1 MPVITVGASMA
12 EMEKRLGSALL
23 AGQQLI
29 TLDNIGS
36 VLESDMLCQIIDQPT
51 PQVRILGKSK
61 MPIVNTRSSCFFADG
76 NNLTI
81 GGDLWRRVVRARLDP
96 KVEQPELREFKHNP
110 IAMVMADR
118 GAYIAAALTIPRA
131 YIVADRP
138 NLATPK
144 LASFEGWSD
153 TIRSALL
160 WLGEADP
167 VKSMATSR
175 VDDPGTIAL
184 REMLAA
190 WGAVM
195 GIGYPHR
202 ATLKAVVARATETK
216 PVQRAGS
223 QYPVDMLTYP
233 ELNAAVRAAIGDR
246 DIDVQPLGYWMRA
259 NKDRLVDGKRFKQKP
274 DPKGSSEWWVAA
286 KDNRE

>member
-1 MPVITVGASMA
+1 
-12 EMEKRLGSALL
+12 
-23 AGQQLI
+23 
-29 TLDNIGS
+29 
-36 VLESDMLCQIIDQPT
+36 
-51 PQVRILGKSK
+51 

-96 KVEQPELREFKHNP
+96 KADHPELREFKHNP

-144 LASFEGWSD
+144 LASFEDWSD
-153 TIRSALL
+153 TVRSALI
-160 WLGEADP
+160 WLGAADP
-167 VKSMATSR
+167 VKSVATSR
-175 VDDPGTIAL
+175 VDDPKRVAL
-184 REMLAA
+184 RELLAA
-190 WGAVM
+190 WGAAF
-195 GIGYPHR
+195 GIGYEYR
-202 ATLKAVVARATETK
+202 VTLKTVVARATETRS
-216 PVQRAGS
+216 VQRAGGI
-223 QYPVDMLTYP
+223 YPVDMLTYP

-246 DIDVQPLGYWMRA
+246 RDIDVQALGYWMRT
-259 NKDRLVDGKRFKQKP
+259 NKDRLVDGKRFEQKP

-286 KDNRE
+286 DDNRE